1 MSMRDPGNR
10 NFGQQFNPGQ
20 REPMDQSGDFL
31 NEVVG
36 MKEEIRVL
44 SGFESGE
51 DARKNEML
59 FKVTTEIEDTR
70 NALRQAEQLVSRLK
84 NRLDQL
90 ESMHR
95 ILTKKNK

>member
-1 MSMRDPGNR
+1 MSMRDSGNR
-10 NFGQQFNPGQ
+10 GFGQQYNPGKHDQ
-20 REPMDQSGDFL
+20 MNQSGDFL

-70 NALRQAEQLVSRLK
+70 NALRQAEQLVSRLRT
-84 NRLDQL
+84 RLDQL

-95 ILTKKNK
+95 ILTKKSK

>member
-1 MSMRDPGNR
+1 MSIRDSGNR
-10 NFGQQFNPGQ
+10 NFGQQYNPGQ
-20 REPMDQSGDFL
+20 REQMDQGGDFL

-36 MKEEIRVL
+36 MKEEMRVL
-44 SGFESGE
+44 SGFETGE

-59 FKVTTEIEDTR
+59 FKVTTQIEDTR
-70 NALRQAEQLVSRLK
+70 NALRQAEQLTARLK

-95 ILTKKNK
+95 ILTKKK

>member
-1 MSMRDPGNR
+1 MSIRDPGNR
-10 NFGQQFNPGQ
+10 NFGQQFNSGKH
-20 REPMDQSGDFL
+20 EPMNQSGDFL

-51 DARKNEML
+51 DARRNEML
-59 FKVTTEIEDTR
+59 FKVTTEIEDTQ

-84 NRLDQL
+84 NRLEQL
-90 ESMHR
+90 EGMHR
-95 ILTKKNK
+95 ILTKKK